1 MRHAN
6 YNTVSISEPARFEEA
21 IRLIDEANSADPN
34 FIDHEG
40 AAMPYEVFYSHRLTD
55 WVLRLRPDAS
65 EPLRLA
71 ARGQHIC
78 RWSIPRS
85 SYPMTRLGYL
95 NWRADLKAFHAEK
108 SAEILALAGYGPEVI
123 ERVQTLNFKKHLA
136 TDPEVQALEDALC
149 LVTLQ
154 YQLAALIRKT
164 DPDKMVSILQK
175 TWKKMSPAAHEHAL
189 GLSYTPEE
197 QALLAKALGT

>member
-1 MRHAN
+1 MPIII
-6 YNTVSISEPARFEEA
+6 TVSISEPARFEEA

-34 FIDHEG
+34 SIDHEG